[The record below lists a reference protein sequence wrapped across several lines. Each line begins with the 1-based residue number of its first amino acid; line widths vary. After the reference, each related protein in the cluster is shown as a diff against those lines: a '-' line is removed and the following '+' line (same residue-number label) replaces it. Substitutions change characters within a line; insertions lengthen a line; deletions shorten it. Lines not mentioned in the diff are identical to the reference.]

1 MIGRLTRNEP
11 VDLHARLID
20 YPRDRLD
27 PGLATFFLQLN
38 AQYEEPRLWLS
49 LNLRFWDRRRPQLAH
64 FQLGLARS
72 HPPTPDLTQPVI

>member
-1 MIGRLTRNEP
+1 MSRWTFTQGSLTIHAIGW
-11 VDLHARLID
+11 
-20 YPRDRLD
+20 D